1 MYKLKEKYEKEVRKS
16 LQDKWSY
23 KNKFLVPQ
31 IEKIVINRGMGESV
45 NNSKIIESTV
55 EQFISITGQKPVLAK
70 AKKSIS
76 NFKLREGNIIGCKV
90 TLRGKKL
97 YDFLTKFINVALPKI
112 RDFKGINP
120 NSFDGRGNY
129 TIGIKE
135 DIIFPE
141 VSFEKVD
148 QIRGMDITFVTS
160 ANSDHEAFDLLKAM
174 GFPFRD
180 EISKKKQIGAQQNG

>member
-1 MYKLKEKYEKEVRKS
+1 M
-16 LQDKWSY
+16 
-23 KNKFLVPQ
+23 
-31 IEKIVINRGMGESV
+31 
-45 NNSKIIESTV
+45 
-55 EQFISITGQKPVLAK
+55 
-70 AKKSIS
+70 
-76 NFKLREGNIIGCKV
+76 
-90 TLRGKKL
+90 
-97 YDFLTKFINVALPKI
+97 YDFLTKFINVSLPKI

-141 VSFEKVD
+141 ISFEKVD

-160 ANSDHEAFDLLKAM
+160 TNSDHEAYDLLKEL

-180 EISKKKQIGAQQNG
+180 ELSKKKQIGE

>member
-1 MYKLKEKYEKEVRKS
+1 MYKLKERYNKEVRKH
-16 LQDKWSY
+16 LKEKWSY
-23 KNKFLVPQ
+23 KNEYLIPEL
-31 IEKIVINRGMGESV
+31 EKIVINRGMGESV

-55 EQFISITGQKPVLAK
+55 EQFIAITGQKPVLAK

-76 NFKLREGNIIGCKV
+76 NFKLREGNVIGCKV
-90 TLRGKKL
+90 TLRGKKM
-97 YDFLTKFINVALPKI
+97 YDFLTKLINLALPKI

-129 TIGIKE
+129 TMGIKE

-160 ANSDHEAFDLLKAM
+160 AETDHEAFDLLKAI

-180 EISKKKQIGAQQNG
+180 EISKKKQIGENNG

>member
-1 MYKLKEKYEKEVRKS
+1 MYKLKERYEKEVRTALKE
-16 LQDKWSY
+16 KWAY
-23 KNKFLVPQ
+23 TNEFNIPK

-45 NNSKIIESTV
+45 SNSKIIESTV
-55 EQFISITGQKPVLAK
+55 EQFIAITGQKPVLAK

-76 NFKLREGNIIGCKV
+76 NFKLREGNVIGCKV
-90 TLRGKKL
+90 TLRGRKM
-97 YDFLTKFINVALPKI
+97 YDFLTKFINIALPKI

-129 TIGIKE
+129 TIGVKE

-160 ANSDHEAFDLLKAM
+160 SKTDHEAFDLLKM
-174 GFPFRD
+174 IGFPFKD
-180 EISKKKQIGAQQNG
+180 DLSNKKKIGANNG

>member
-1 MYKLKEKYEKEVRKS
+1 MYKIKERYVKEVRKE
-16 LQDKWSY
+16 LKEKWSY
-23 KNKFLVPQ
+23 KNDFLIPK

-45 NNSKIIESTV
+45 SNSKIIESTV
-55 EQFISITGQKPVLAK
+55 EQFIAITGQKPILAK
-70 AKKSIS
+70 SKKSIS

-90 TLRGKKL
+90 TLRGRKM

-129 TIGIKE
+129 TVGVRE

-141 VSFEKVD
+141 ISFEKVD
-148 QIRGMDITFVTS
+148 QIRGMDITFVTT
-160 ANSDHEAFDLLKAM
+160 ALTDHEAFDLLKQL

-180 EISKKKQIGAQQNG
+180 DLSKKKKIGENNG